1 MSAMLLLMLD
11 GACHDDAEADADKDV
26 ADQQEDGATLNT
38 TLTTIAANHED
49 KLSNKCE
56 PRRKRVLL
64 QLLEGC
70 RCCSRFQ
77 L

>member
-1 MSAMLLLMLD
+1 MLAMLLLMLN
-11 GACHDDAEADADKDV
+11 GACHDDAEADTDKDV

-49 KLSNKCE
+49 KLSKTCKS
-56 PRRKRVLL
+56 PRKRVLL

-70 RCCSRFQ
+70 RCCSIFQ